1 MAAAHDH
8 AVARPASALIIHL
21 QASPA
26 IPARVVHHAPPG
38 DGGRRHRASK
48 GPFLAPLPW
57 LGREPHGHP
66 GGRIPIE
73 APSIEPKANVDPV
86 ERRSPSHVEDLGRF
100 HLRLGDGLNPETG
113 PLPENQTVK
122 MPQALAHESADGA
135 GVTADQRLL
144 YQGISGLAYPGQ
156 TRRIEGRVGDP
167 DGGHAGRHVTSRA
180 GDLVDG
186 LVGRCRGLDSVTTP
200 IAPRS

>member
-57 LGREPHGHP
+57 LGHKPDALPVGDP
-66 GGRIPIE
+66 TT
-73 APSIEPKANVDPV
+73 PSIVGNWTV
-86 ERRSPSHVEDLGRF
+86 ERRSRSHVEDLGRF
-100 HLRLGDGLNPETG
+100 HSPGDGQPRDGPAPREPDGEDATG
-113 PLPENQTVK
+113 PGP
-122 MPQALAHESADGA
+122 
-135 GVTADQRLL
+135 
-144 YQGISGLAYPGQ
+144 
-156 TRRIEGRVGDP
+156 
-167 DGGHAGRHVTSRA
+167 
-180 GDLVDG
+180 
-186 LVGRCRGLDSVTTP
+186 
-200 IAPRS
+200 